1 MSWVAVVTGAS
12 SGIGEAT
19 ARRLAR
25 EPDARIVLVARR
37 EDRLRALAESL
48 GVPATFVAV
57 DLTDAGAPAAVAA
70 HVREQHGR
78 LDLLVNNAGAGW
90 RARFADG
97 GHANVEQTM
106 RLNFHAQVRL
116 TEALLPLLRDSAP
129 SAIVNVTSVSGRVA
143 RAGSGAY
150 SASKFALSGWSD
162 ALNLEEGPNGVHVG
176 QVLPGFIQTEGF
188 PAAELRARL
197 LTRWMVSTPDKVAEA
212 IRDAGPGG
220 RAERYVPRPYA
231 LAVFARW
238 LAPPALPPPHGRRR
252 RLRVH
257 HADRR
262 RRARLALDR
271 LGAVRE
277 LRVQRLLLA
286 AARDHDAHLVAGLLV
301 VDGAREV
308 ARVGHVMAVHRRD
321 HVAGPEARGVGGA
334 AAHHVRHPGA
344 AGLRVGGLHAQVGV
358 LGGAVLRAAA

>member
-1 MSWVAVVTGAS
+1 VSWVAVVTGAS
-12 SGIGEAT
+12 SGIGEAA

-37 EDRLRALAESL
+37 EERLRALAESL
-48 GVPATFVAV
+48 GAPATYVAA
-57 DLTDAGAPAAVAA
+57 DLTDEGAPAAVAA
-70 HVREQHGR
+70 HVRERHGR

-97 GHANVEQTM
+97 GHANVEQTL

-116 TEALLPLLRDSAP
+116 TEALLPLLRESAP

-162 ALNLEEGPNGVHVG
+162 ALNLEEAANGVHVG

-188 PAAELRARL
+188 PAAELRASL
-197 LTRWMVSTPDKVAEA
+197 LTRWAVSTPAKVAEA

-231 LAVFARW
+231 LAAFARW
-238 LAPPALPPPHGRRR
+238 LAPPVYR
-252 RLRVH
+252 RLMR
-257 HADRR
+257 
-262 RRARLALDR
+262 
-271 LGAVRE
+271 
-277 LRVQRLLLA
+277 
-286 AARDHDAHLVAGLLV
+286 
-301 VDGAREV
+301 
-308 ARVGHVMAVHRRD
+308 
-321 HVAGPEARGVGGA
+321 GGA
-334 AAHHVRHPGA
+334 AATLTTKTA
-344 AGLRVGGLHAQVGV
+344 SDD
-358 LGGAVLRAAA
+358 